1 MTSRLAG
8 FQKDNAVAMI
18 VIFFD
23 ERVSGPDGGVD
34 SEQTKTFHC
43 KKYCAFKFAGF
54 LGLLHSGKIIW
65 RGQAESESMRLAQRG
80 LNYFQRADLQQK
92 GAMLARWIRRP
103 EHSSLCAK
111 QDIRPARG
119 ENETR
124 IVAAWIERRRKIG
137 AENSL
142 SQC

>member
-1 MTSRLAG
+1 MSVYLVPMVESIPSRRKH
-8 FQKDNAVAMI
+8 FTIKNI
-18 VIFFD
+18 
-23 ERVSGPDGGVD
+23 
-34 SEQTKTFHC
+34 
-43 KKYCAFKFAGF
+43 CAFKFAGF
-54 LGLLHSGKIIW
+54 LGLLHSVQIIW

-92 GAMLARWIRRP
+92 VAMLARWIRRP
-103 EHSSLCAK
+103 GPSSLCAK

-142 SQC
+142 SQCGLDLFPAKPGRNSGAISL